1 MSAFLYHPPAE
12 ITLLMRE
19 LLSDAKPWNIHM
31 QGTVGALPIQADVAQ
46 RESGEQ
52 LLRVSYAPLKRI
64 NNQWVFLDN
73 QDASGGLDLFESI
86 ILQNRLSPVKEQG
99 REFARYSF
107 AVTPSTLALFPD
119 VVSGKGEVW
128 FPQRPRSWIPDRL
141 TLVMTTKSD
150 LDVKLDLRLRY
161 TDLFGENYPAPANPR
176 PLAEVLAKLSDTDNK
191 ISQPSALAPLAGGGS
206 FAQTFSSDFD
216 QDGLSDALELF
227 YGTDSAN
234 PDSDNDTFAD
244 GEEVSRGYNPAGA
257 GTLN

>member
-1 MSAFLYHPPAE
+1 MKKKWVIAIAAFFVSWGIAMSAFLYHPPAE

-119 VVSGKGEVW
+119 VVSGK
-128 FPQRPRSWIPDRL
+128 
-141 TLVMTTKSD
+141 
-150 LDVKLDLRLRY
+150 
-161 TDLFGENYPAPANPR
+161 
-176 PLAEVLAKLSDTDNK
+176 
-191 ISQPSALAPLAGGGS
+191 
-206 FAQTFSSDFD
+206 
-216 QDGLSDALELF
+216 
-227 YGTDSAN
+227 
-234 PDSDNDTFAD
+234 
-244 GEEVSRGYNPAGA
+244 
-257 GTLN
+257 